1 MSVIQYDRGLSCPH
15 VDNFINHGVFSFK
28 LQLFVFFFFN
38 FIFKLCIWVCICVLA
53 CVFEYRELKGQKRV
67 VDNPE
72 LELQVAVSC
81 MK

>member
-1 MSVIQYDRGLSCPH
+1 MSIIQYDRGLSCPH

-28 LQLFVFFFFN
+28 LQLFVFLI

-53 CVFEYRELKGQKRV
+53 CAFEYRDLKGQKRV
-67 VDNPE
+67 SDNPE
-72 LELQVAVSC
+72 LELQVAVSY